1 MEKKKKRNKKRYVS
15 IVTAVLVVAVA
26 TVTVAKSPQI
36 SGIFNPENFKQFNT
50 NEENNSDILAG
61 DGKKSDLADQNKDG
75 KAQDKDQQQA
85 VELMQQRKLTKK
97 DNNSD
102 DSIAKADTTNT
113 KDAKNPKDQEV
124 AEEKPN
130 NDGNDAKDPGAN
142 DQPGTDNPGSDEPGT
157 DEPATDQPGTDEPTT
172 AQPGTDEPT
181 TSEPTTSEPTT
192 AEPTTSEPTTSE
204 PTTSEPTT
212 SQPSST
218 ESWEDNQFKPKDPV
232 VDEQGTLLRLEV
244 DTPEPWTFYPNASY
258 NSKEVTVMAVYQNN
272 GKEVKKEIS
281 YGKNGYTI
289 SFKTSSLGNDQIA
302 VFNYKGVTEKVSYNV
317 MIGSAELYYQAQIE
331 NSSMIY
337 TAKFPGPLGTG
348 EGSVYQD
355 LRLRPKNGKI
365 DFSQYHKVMIAWLG
379 NEEVKDSLLSESVE
393 KASEGAGVQTTNY
406 QSVVFLKEDSNGYLT
421 NMLTGFDYV
430 SQSKKETDHT
440 YIYYP
445 FEKDTD
451 GVKTAV
457 DFVEAV
463 PTGFKI
469 KREVTGDALSNIM
482 GEQVLKQYT
491 GIDTT
496 VEVPMGVTKVDLEG
510 KQGNYQT
517 IRKMVLPESVDTIDF
532 SNIVTY
538 MPMLEEYEVTGTSNY
553 KVVDGV
559 LYSKDGKTLLSVPAG
574 KTSIKT
580 WSSNVTTIAEGA
592 FRGCNIKDLM
602 IPDTVTTLEKGCFTG
617 YKGSVIRFAS
627 TSIPTVLGNLGYF
640 GKLLVPDS
648 DYDLIYK
655 KWMLE
660 LKDDGAEIT
669 FGVMDQDGAEISEKT
684 GLYKY
689 ESKKDVLFLSEDASV
704 LAAVTDKSIKYYTI
718 PDGFST
724 IEAGAFLTSQTL
736 KEVQMPSSVKQLR
749 NGALVLPESMISIQ
763 FEASMVTPDEMVF
776 GDPKEGAKVP
786 DIKIYVNS
794 DEKEEY
800 INTWSQKID
809 PIYGKGTTSGL
820 FYGTNR
826 NIVYKDNAKYERLK
840 IQNRDVYRL
849 LKVYGAD
856 RTAFKVPNRTVEI
869 ADGAF
874 EETKNLEILS
884 ICGDVKKI
892 DANTFAGNEKLETIA
907 YDGKEPDIFANT
919 GVPATTKVYENDGI
933 TYKGFLY
940 EDGVL
945 YGQLEDDSYE
955 LLNVPTDYTG
965 GIRVKE
971 ETTILGEEAF
981 KDCTKIPSIILYDK
995 IKQIKDRC
1003 FENFKD
1009 DSENKEHVFDFTET
1023 KNLES
1028 VGDYA
1033 FEGCNVKRVI
1043 MPEQKIQYGTG
1054 VFSNCVDMVGIT
1066 IPNITEIPDRM
1077 FEYCSLLQTINI
1089 DWKEVTS
1096 IGDEAFLS
1104 CSVFAYSLTASENI
1118 LELPKV
1124 QTIGKRAF
1132 SSCLGIRGFVLSE
1145 DLVKLEEEAFMDC
1158 AYVEEI
1164 TLQGKVEVISRYCFS
1179 GCTRLKK
1186 INLSEQQ
1193 KKALRMIGIEAFS
1206 KDYALERADF
1216 GDCTSLTKMGESVFA
1231 DCKNLSVVELP
1242 TSLAEIPNGCFDG
1255 SNNLSILR
1263 LNGGTPIPLGTKIFG
1278 DELPDYMHIWVKN
1291 DTLDAYFEA
1300 YEPVLDPEYGEGTTK
1315 KILDY
1320 NNENVE
1326 VVQGVTYEMR
1336 EEGRVLVRASKTLS
1350 GEYQILDGTVRI
1362 EDEAFKGCTELTKIA
1377 FPVFGSSVSIGNRAF
1392 EGCTALETAFL
1403 YGSIPEW
1410 GDDTFRGCEK
1420 LNRVIIGANIG
1431 DTIPRIGTRAF
1442 KGCTNLGAGTNGR
1455 VSFLGKISVYGESCF
1470 EDCTSITGIYIAS
1483 TTVASERSTYWLE
1496 EIEDRAFAGCKG
1508 LKSFLASSY
1517 VHLTRIGD
1525 YAFTECDSMTGPSV
1539 PASVKSIGEG
1549 CFSECDRL
1557 QYVSFYGGM
1566 KEYPKYAFRN
1576 CPNLIRTGGK
1586 AIAFSTLEK
1595 IGEGAY
1601 EGCTSLQ
1608 ISTSWAL
1615 EKYTGLKEIGD
1626 NAFRNCKSLTYL
1638 MPSTSVTSIGNHVFD
1653 GCSNAAYLYLRS
1665 VNPPQFGAMDL
1676 TTMRSPFYIF
1686 VPDSKDQNDYI
1697 YRNYYKALLD
1707 VLEKDEIKEVLQS
1720 ASDGASERVDMSQEP
1735 NTAKEEEKST
1745 TEEKTT
1751 TERKT
1756 EQASSTAT
1764 TEGTTKASSEQT
1776 TATTEQASSEQMST
1790 EQTTQQQTEKSTSQ
1804 DYTKE

>member
-1 MEKKKKRNKKRYVS
+1 MEEKKKRNKRRYIS
-15 IVTAVLVVAVA
+15 IITAVLVVAVA

-113 KDAKNPKDQEV
+113 KDTKNSKNQQV

-130 NDGNDAKDPGAN
+130 KDGNDTKDSGTN

-172 AQPGTDEPT
+172 EQPGTAEPTTAEPTPDEPT

-192 AEPTTSEPTTSE
+192 AEPTTA
-204 PTTSEPTT
+204 
-212 SQPSST
+212 QPSST

-244 DTPEPWTFYPNASY
+244 DAPQPWTFYPNASY
-258 NSKEVTVMAVYQNN
+258 DSKEVTVMAVYRNN
-272 GKEVKKEIS
+272 GKEVKKEIP

-289 SFKTSSLGNDQIA
+289 SFKTSTIGNNQIA
-302 VFNYKGVTEKVSYNV
+302 VFSYKGVTEKINYNV
-317 MIGSAELYYQAQIE
+317 LVGSAELYYYARIE
-331 NSSMIY
+331 NSSTIY

-348 EGSVYQD
+348 EGSVYQG

-365 DFSQYHKVMIAWLG
+365 DLSQYHKVMIAWLG
-379 NEEVKDSLLSESVE
+379 NEEVKDALLDESAE
-393 KASEGAGVQTTNY
+393 KASEESTNY
-406 QSVVFLKEDSNGYLT
+406 KSVVFLKEDGDGYLT

-430 SQSKKETDHT
+430 TQSKKETDHT

-445 FEKDTD
+445 FEQDTA

-457 DFVEAV
+457 DFVGDV
-463 PTGFKI
+463 PDGFKI
-469 KREVTGDALSNIM
+469 KREVTGDTLSNLT

-517 IRKMVLPESVDTIDF
+517 IRKMVIPESVDTIDV
-532 SNIVTY
+532 SNIATY
-538 MPMLEEYEVTGTSNY
+538 MPMLEEYEATGTSNY

-592 FRGCNIKDLM
+592 FYGCNIENLT

-627 TSIPTVLGNLGYF
+627 TYIPTVEGNLGYF
-640 GKLLVPDS
+640 GKVLVPDS

-655 KWMLE
+655 TWMLE
-660 LKDDGAEIT
+660 LKEDGAEIT

-684 GLYKY
+684 GRYKY
-689 ESKKDVLFLSEDASV
+689 ESKKDVLSLSEDASV
-704 LAAVTDKSIKYYTI
+704 LAAVTDKSIKYYTV

-736 KEVQMPSSVKQLR
+736 KEIQVPSSVKQLR
-749 NGALVLPESMISIQ
+749 NGALVLPESTSSIQ
-763 FEASMVTPDEMVF
+763 FEADMVTPDEMVF

-786 DIKIYVNS
+786 DVKLYVNS

-800 INTWSQKID
+800 INIWSQKID
-809 PIYGKGTTSGL
+809 LIYGEGTASGL

-849 LKVYGAD
+849 LKVYGD

-869 ADGAF
+869 ANGAF
-874 EETKNLEILS
+874 EETKNLEILVLS
-884 ICGDVKKI
+884 GDVKKI
-892 DANTFAGNEKLETIA
+892 DAGTFAGNEKLETVA
-907 YDGKEPDIFANT
+907 YDGEEPDIFANT
-919 GVPATTKVYENDGI
+919 GIPATTKVYEND

-995 IKQIKDRC
+995 VKKIKDRC

-1009 DSENKEHVFDFTET
+1009 ASENKEHVFDFTDT

-1054 VFSNCVDMVGIT
+1054 VFSDCADMVGIT
-1066 IPNITEIPDRM
+1066 IPNITEIPDQM
-1077 FEYCSLLQTINI
+1077 FANCSLLQTINI

-1132 SSCLGIRGFVLSE
+1132 SSCLGMRAFVLSE
-1145 DLVKLEEEAFMDC
+1145 DLVKLEEEAFRDC

-1186 INLSEQQ
+1186 ISFSEQQ
-1193 KKALRMIGIEAFS
+1193 KKTLRMIGIEAFS

-1216 GDCTSLTKMGESVFA
+1216 GDCTSLTKMGENVFA

-1263 LNGGTPIPLGTKIFG
+1263 LNGGTPIPLGRKIFG

-1326 VVQGVTYEMR
+1326 VVQGVTYEIR
-1336 EEGRVLVRASKTLS
+1336 EEGRVLVRASKSLS
-1350 GEYQILDGTVRI
+1350 GEYQVLDGTVRI
-1362 EDEAFKGCTELTKIA
+1362 EDEAFKDCTELTKIA
-1377 FPVFGSSVSIGNRAF
+1377 FPIFGSAISIGNRAF
-1392 EGCTALETAFL
+1392 EGCTALEKANLF
-1403 YGSIPEW
+1403 GSIPEW

-1420 LNRVIIGANIG
+1420 LNVVTIGSSIG

-1442 KGCTNLGAGTNGR
+1442 KGCTNLGSDKDGR
-1455 VSFLGKISVYGESCF
+1455 VSFLGKIRVYGEGCF
-1470 EDCTSITGIYIAS
+1470 EDCTSITGIYITS
-1483 TTVASERSTYWLE
+1483 STVASDKSTYWLE
-1496 EIEDRAFAGCKG
+1496 EIEDRAFAGCKK

-1517 VHLTRIGD
+1517 VHLTRIGA

-1539 PASVKSIGEG
+1539 PASVTSIGEG
-1549 CFSECDRL
+1549 CFSECDSL
-1557 QYVSFYGGM
+1557 QYVSFYGRI

-1576 CPNLIRTGGK
+1576 CPNLIRTGGT
-1586 AIAFSTLEK
+1586 AAAFAGLEK

-1601 EGCTSLQ
+1601 EGCMNLQ

-1615 EKYTGLKEIGD
+1615 EKYTNLKEIGD
-1626 NAFRNCKSLTYL
+1626 NAFRNCKRLTYL
-1638 MPSTSVTSIGNHVFD
+1638 MPPTSVTSIGNHAFD
-1653 GCSNAAYLYLRS
+1653 GCSNAAYLYLRTA
-1665 VNPPQFGAMDL
+1665 NPPKFGSMDL
-1676 TTMRSPFYIF
+1676 TTMRNPFYIF

-1697 YRNYYKALLD
+1697 YRNYYK
-1707 VLEKDEIKEVLQS
+1707 VLVDILGKDDIKEVLQS

-1735 NTAKEEEKST
+1735 NTAKEEEKSA
-1745 TEEKTT
+1745 TEEKAT

-1756 EQASSTAT
+1756 EQVSSTAT
-1764 TEGTTKASSEQT
+1764 TEGTTKASSERETTEGTTEQVSSEQT
-1776 TATTEQASSEQMST
+1776 TA
-1790 EQTTQQQTEKSTSQ
+1790 EQTTEKQTEKSTAQ
-1804 DYTKE
+1804 DQTKE